1 MRVYISGPITGTDD
15 YQERFAKAEEYLR
28 QQGYEVINPARV
40 NGQLPELTWEEYM
53 HISLAMLDLVDMIFM
68 LSGWKNS
75 SGARWEHEYASDG
88 SIHTIY
94 EKEEMYEQTVK
105 KD

>member
-15 YQERFAKAEEYLR
+15 YQKRFAKAEEYLR
-28 QQGYEVINPARV
+28 QQGYEVINPAKV
-40 NGQLPELTWEEYM
+40 NEQMPELKWNEYM
-53 HISLAMLDLVDMIFM
+53 QMSMTMLRMAEMIFM
-68 LSGWKNS
+68 LKGWQKS
-75 SGARWEHEYASDG
+75 KGAYIEHSYATDL

>member
-15 YQERFAKAEEYLR
+15 YQERFKKAEEYLR
-28 QQGYEVINPARV
+28 RQGYEVINPARV
-40 NGQLPELTWEEYM
+40 NGQMPELKWEEYM
-53 HISLAMLDLVDMIFM
+53 NMSMTMLSLCDMIFM
-68 LSGWKNS
+68 LRGWKES
-75 SGARWEHEYASDG
+75 QGAKLEHEYASNG

>member
-15 YQERFAKAEEYLR
+15 YMERFKKAEEYLR
-28 QQGYEVINPARV
+28 QKGFEVINPAKV
-40 NGQLPELTWEEYM
+40 NGQMPELKWDEYM
-53 HISLAMLDLVDMIFM
+53 QMSMTMLRMAEMIFM
-68 LSGWKNS
+68 LKGWKNS
-75 SGARWEHEYASDG
+75 KGACLEHDVATNI